1 MAINFPSSP
10 TPGYIHT
17 QNNRSWRYDSTSG
30 TWNSVSL
37 SNVDI
42 DAASIAYTPDG
53 VGAVDTT
60 LQDKLRTVISVLDF
74 GAAGDGVQDD
84 QAEIQAAITHAGTLD
99 TDPAV
104 YFDDRPIEVNLDG
117 KTYAVGSTLNIN
129 KKLRF
134 TNGRLLALPGFTGDF
149 ILTLTTGAEESEVID
164 INFDGGITEDVVGTP
179 GSFTRH
185 ANLVHILCNR
195 VTVTNC
201 RGIHFPLYGLRIGDE
216 LSPAPQANKGCVIKK
231 CDFAEWL
238 FTEQGREYSS
248 LRTARSFSME
258 GFQNKLIDCKGDT
271 ALYPLYING
280 AEHVVSNC
288 TFGQG
293 GSDDTAGKVNV
304 YIEGGSDNNLNGCT
318 FVGGN
323 VTLND
328 DQLYDPVEL
337 LTINSC
343 LFKNYTDVTADPA
356 NNFIEINT
364 NQPDYNCGG
373 LIVSSNRFNG
383 RRSEII
389 EFLVNGAGSYVSD
402 VEKKIQWIGNTS
414 GEGNLA
420 WMDAKFN
427 DSYQILN
434 GVATGTALQFNSQPT
449 LSATEIIDDI
459 ANNASVTSLATSQS
473 IEDYVEDYVGAKTII
488 DVRDYG
494 TIGDGATDD
503 RAAIQAA
510 IDAASSLIVDDNESG
525 KVLGAS
531 KVTVDLAGG
540 YYAIKPEIGIGGGL
554 NISKSIRFQN
564 GTLKAIESVDAT
576 WNNAVLILNAATDGA
591 VVDSVHIDG
600 GLSADLADG
609 LTCGIL
615 SRGYGNT
622 IINCKIHHFG
632 ENAGGENYGIK
643 LWSGNYQVVSNCIVS
658 KWGIGEASYELDT
671 SRTGN
676 CIQIEGNSDYNNI
689 TNCLLREG
697 GFTANI
703 YSGSIDNVFTG
714 CNFLSQGITNPG
726 SGEGYVRVGNVRTT
740 FIGCIFTGTTVTIAD
755 TKYQNTFTACTWNQV
770 QNSDAIDVENAS
782 GVDVTV
788 KGLTVTSCFFDSDFE
803 TTGSYINFTGTGT
816 YADDIDKEIQWFGNV
831 NELGAEVWYG
841 AKFGAR
847 VQISGG
853 NITCD
858 TINGTAAS
866 SSIPRTFLA
875 IGGVEDT
882 GETSNTAV
890 TTLSSASLVSSNAK
904 NDRCWDS
911 HSNTI
916 HTTNW
921 SGVFTGYDNFRSAGS
936 TPIKTE
942 IKINNPVATEGGSN
956 LQEESWMDIKVVVD
970 WQNGNVIGT
979 ANFSGGNSVNA
990 NSIYVLSTTLLT
1002 GSNPYAFTR
1011 LPTTDTG
1018 DGHTIP
1024 GISIDT
1030 NLRKI
1035 TAFPRTENVGS
1046 ERDNSVSIELIEY

>member
-1 MAINFPSSP
+1 MY
-10 TPGYIHT
+10 GYQFSKFT
-17 QNNRSWRYDSTSG
+17 N
-30 TWNSVSL
+30 
-37 SNVDI
+37 
-42 DAASIAYTPDG
+42 
-53 VGAVDTT
+53 TT

-74 GAAGDGVQDD
+74 GAAGDGIQDD
-84 QAEIQAAITHAGTLD
+84 QTAIQAAIIHAGTLD
-99 TDPAV
+99 TEPAL

-129 KKLRF
+129 KNLRF

-149 ILTLTTGAEESEVID
+149 ILTLTLGAEESEVVD
-164 INFDGGITEDVVGTP
+164 INFDGGLTEDVAGTP

-185 ANLVHILCNR
+185 ANIIHILCNR

-201 RGIHFPLYGLRIGDE
+201 KGVHFPLYGLRIGNE
-216 LSPAPQANKGCVIKK
+216 LAPDPQNSKGCIIKR
-231 CDFAEWL
+231 CDFTEWL
-238 FTEQGREYSS
+238 YEEQGREYSS
-248 LRTARSFSME
+248 LQTARAFSME
-258 GFQNKLIDCKGDT
+258 GFQNKLINCQAYT
-271 ALYPLYING
+271 SLYPLYING
-280 AEHVVSNC
+280 AEHVASNC
-288 TFGQG
+288 TFTNG
-293 GSDDTAGKVNV
+293 GSDDTASKVTV
-304 YIEGGSDNNLNGCT
+304 YIEGGNDNNLNGCT

-328 DQLYDPVEL
+328 NQLYDPVESL
-337 LTINSC
+337 IITNC
-343 LFKNYTDVTADPA
+343 LFKNYTGVTEDPA

-510 IDAASSLIVDDNESG
+510 IAAASSLIVSNELDYVS
-525 KVLGAS
+525 GAS

-554 NISKSIRFQN
+554 RIYKSIRFQN
-564 GTLKAIESVDAT
+564 GTLKAIGSVDAT
-576 WNNAVLILNAATDGA
+576 WNNALLILENTSDG
-591 VVDSVHIDG
+591 VIIDSVNIDG
-600 GLSADLADG
+600 GVTPDLTDG
-609 LTCGIL
+609 LTCGIS
-615 SRGYGNT
+615 SRGRGNT
-622 IINCKIHHFG
+622 INNCKIYHFG
-632 ENAGGENYGIK
+632 EANSESYGIK
-643 LWSGNYQVVSNCIVS
+643 LWTNSVQVVSNCTVA
-658 KWGIGEASYELDT
+658 KWGPVDASYALDT

-676 CIQIEGNSDYNNI
+676 CIQIEGNSDNNNI
-689 TNCLLREG
+689 TNCFFKQG

-703 YSGSIDNVFTG
+703 YSGAADNVFTG
-714 CNFLSQGITNPG
+714 CIFASDGITTPG
-726 SGEGYVRVGNVRTT
+726 SGEGYVNVGNVRTA
-740 FIGCIFTGTTVTIAD
+740 FIGCNFYGTTVTIAD
-755 TKYQNTFTACTWNQV
+755 TKYQNTFTTCTWNQV
-770 QNSDAIDVENAS
+770 QNSDAIDVENAT

-803 TTGSYINFTGTGT
+803 TTGNYINFTGVGT

-831 NELGAEVWYG
+831 NELGTEVWYD

-853 NITCD
+853 DITCD
-858 TINGTAAS
+858 TINGAAAS

-882 GETSNTAV
+882 GETLRTAV
-890 TTLSSASLVSSNAK
+890 TTLSSASLVSSSVN
-904 NDRCWDS
+904 NNRCWDS
-911 HSNTI
+911 HSNTV

-942 IKINNPVATEGGSN
+942 IKINNPAITEGGSSTT
-956 LQEESWMDIKVVVD
+956 EESWLDVKVVVD
-970 WQNGNVIGT
+970 WVNGNVIGT
-979 ANFSGGNSVNA
+979 ANYSGGNTA
-990 NSIYVLSTTLLT
+990 NSNSIFVISATLLT
-1002 GSNPYAFTR
+1002 G
-1011 LPTTDTG
+1011 DTG
-1018 DGHTIP
+1018 DGQSTP
-1024 GISIDT
+1024 GISIHKESY
-1030 NLRKI
+1030 KI
-1035 TAFPRTENVGS
+1035 TAFPRTEVVGS
-1046 ERDNSVSIELIEY
+1046 ERDNTVSIELIEY

>member
-17 QNNRSWRYDSTSG
+17 QNNRSWRYDSTNG

-84 QAEIQAAITHAGTLD
+84 QTEIQAAITHAGTLD

-149 ILTLTTGAEESEVID
+149 ILTLTAGAEESEVVD
-164 INFDGGITEDVVGTP
+164 INFDGGLTEDVVGTP

-201 RGIHFPLYGLRIGDE
+201 KGIHFPLYGLRIGDE
-216 LSPAPQANKGCVIKK
+216 LAPSPQTSKGCVIRK
-231 CDFAEWL
+231 CNFTEWL
-238 FTEQGREYSS
+238 YEEQGREYSS
-248 LRTARSFSME
+248 LQTARAFSME
-258 GFQNKLIDCKGDT
+258 GFQNKLIDCKADT
-271 ALYPLYING
+271 VLYPLYING
-280 AEHVVSNC
+280 AEHFVSNC
-288 TFGQG
+288 TFING
-293 GSDDTAGKVNV
+293 GSDDTAGKVTV

-328 DQLYDPVEL
+328 NQLYDPVEL
-337 LTINSC
+337 LSITSC

-364 NQPDYNCGG
+364 NQPDYDCGG

-414 GEGNLA
+414 GDGNLA
-420 WMDAKFN
+420 WVDAKFN

-510 IDAASSLIVDDNESG
+510 ITAASSLIANNNESA

-540 YYAIKPEIGIGGGL
+540 YYAIKPEIGTGEGL
-554 NISKSIRFQN
+554 RISKSIRFQN
-564 GTLKAIESVDAT
+564 GTLKAIESIDAT
-576 WNNAVLILNAATDGA
+576 WTNAVLILDQGSDGA
-591 VVDSVHIDG
+591 VVDGVHIDG
-600 GLSADLADG
+600 GLSADLTDG
-609 LTCGIL
+609 LTCGIH
-615 SRGYGNT
+615 SRGWGNR
-622 IINCKIHHFG
+622 INNCKLHHFG
-632 ENAGGENYGIK
+632 EANSESYGIK
-643 LWSGNYQVVSNCIVS
+643 LWTGDYQVISNCRVT
-658 KWGIGEASYELDT
+658 KWGVGEAGYELDT

-676 CIQIEGNSDYNNI
+676 CIQIEDSSNHNSI
-689 TNCLLREG
+689 TNCLFREG

-703 YSGSIDNVFTG
+703 YSGSNGNVFTG
-714 CNFLSQGITNPG
+714 CYFLSDGITNPG
-726 SGEGYVRVGNVRTT
+726 SGEGYVRVGNLSK
-740 FIGCIFTGTTVTIAD
+740 FIGCIFNGTTVTIAD
-755 TKYQNTFTACTWNQV
+755 TNYQNTFTACTWNQI

-803 TTGSYINFTGTGT
+803 TTGNYINFTGVGT

-831 NELGAEVWYG
+831 NELGTEVWYD

-853 NITCD
+853 DITCD

-875 IGGVEDT
+875 IGSVEDS
-882 GETSNTAV
+882 GAAEGAPTSITP
-890 TTLSSASLVSSNAK
+890 TTQHSNSINLDAS
-904 NDRCWDS
+904 WDS
-911 HSNTI
+911 YSGTT
-916 HTTNW
+916 HTTDW
-921 SGVFTGYDNFRSAGS
+921 GGVFTAYDNFKSAGS
-936 TPIKTE
+936 SPSKTE
-942 IKINNPVATEGGSN
+942 LRILNTGGANNGSDTSEEGFFTYTFS
-956 LQEESWMDIKVVVD
+956 ID
-970 WQNGNVIGT
+970 WVNGIIIGT
-979 ANFSGGNSVNA
+979 GIQSSGQTPQYNQMLGMSE
-990 NSIYVLSTTLLT
+990 TLLT
-1002 GSNPYAFTR
+1002 GDNVYNFTKVPSDADGLTT
-1011 LPTTDTG
+1011 LPA
-1018 DGHTIP
+1018 IK
-1024 GISIDT
+1024 IDKS
-1030 NLRKI
+1030 LRKI
-1035 TAFPRTENVGS
+1035 TAFPYVEPGGLGS
-1046 ERDNSVSIELIEY
+1046 EKDVTVRIEITEY

>member
-42 DAASIAYTPDG
+42 DAASIAYTSDG
-53 VGAVDTT
+53 VGAVGTT
-60 LQDKLRTVISVLDF
+60 LQDKLRPAISVLDF

-84 QAEIQAAITHAGTLD
+84 QTAIQAAITHAGTLD
-99 TDPAV
+99 TDPSV

-129 KKLRF
+129 KKLRL

-149 ILTLTTGAEESEVID
+149 ILTLTTGAEESEVVD
-164 INFDGGITEDVVGTP
+164 INFDGGLTEDVVGTP

-185 ANLVHILCNR
+185 ANIIHILCSR

-201 RGIHFPLYGLRIGDE
+201 KGVHFPLYGIRIGDE
-216 LSPAPQANKGCVIKK
+216 LAPDPQGNKGCVIEK
-231 CDFAEWL
+231 CDFEEWL
-238 FTEQGREYSS
+238 YGEQGREYIS
-248 LRTARSFSME
+248 LQTARAYSME
-258 GFQNKLIDCKGDT
+258 GFQNKLISCRAST
-271 ALYPLYING
+271 SLYSLYING
-280 AEHVVSNC
+280 AAHFVSNC
-288 TFGQG
+288 TFTNQ
-293 GSDDTAGKVNV
+293 GSDERAGRVNV
-304 YIEGGSDNNLNGCT
+304 YIEGGGDIILNGCT
-318 FVGGN
+318 FIGGN

-328 DQLYDPVEL
+328 NQLYDPVESL
-337 LTINSC
+337 SITDC
-343 LFKNYTDVTADPA
+343 LFKNYNDVIEDPVV

-364 NQPDYNCGG
+364 DQPNYDCGG

-383 RRSEII
+383 RHSEII
-389 EFLVNGAGSYVSD
+389 EFLVSGAGSYVSD
-402 VEKKIQWIGNTS
+402 VEKKIQWVGNTS

-427 DSYQILN
+427 DRYQILN

-494 TIGDGATDD
+494 TIGDGVTDD

-510 IDAASSLIVDDNESG
+510 IIAASSLIVADEVNR
-525 KVLGAS
+525 VLGAS

-554 NISKSIRFQN
+554 HIYKSIRFQN

-576 WNNAVLILNAATDGA
+576 WNNALLILESGSDGA

-600 GLSADLADG
+600 GLSADLTDG
-609 LTCGIL
+609 LTCGIS
-615 SRGYGNT
+615 SRGMGNK
-622 IINCKIHHFG
+622 INNCKIYHFG
-632 ENAGGENYGIK
+632 EANSESYGIK
-643 LWSGNYQVVSNCIVS
+643 LWTGDVQLVSNCTVA
-658 KWGIGEASYELDT
+658 KWANTDASFALDT

-676 CIQIEGNSDYNNI
+676 CIQIQNNSDNNKI
-689 TNCLLREG
+689 TNCFFKEG

-714 CNFLSQGITNPG
+714 CIFASDGITNPG
-726 SGEGYVRVGNVRTT
+726 SGEGYVNVGNVRTA
-740 FIGCIFTGTTVTIAD
+740 FIGCNFYGTTATIAD
-755 TKYQNTFTACTWNQV
+755 TKYQNTFTACTWNQI
-770 QNSDAIDVENAS
+770 QNSNAIDVENAA

-803 TTGSYINFTGTGT
+803 TTGSYINFTGAGT

-831 NELGAEVWYG
+831 NELGTEVWYD

-858 TINGTAAS
+858 TINGAAAS

-882 GETSNTAV
+882 GETSRTAV
-890 TTLSSASLVSSNAK
+890 TTLSPASLVSSSVK
-904 NDRCWDS
+904 NNRCWDS
-911 HSNTI
+911 HSNTV

-921 SGVFTGYDNFRSAGS
+921 GGVFTGYDNFRSAGS

-942 IKINNPVATEGGSN
+942 IKINNPAITEGGSSTT
-956 LQEESWMDIKVVVD
+956 EESWLDVKVVVD
-970 WQNGNVIGT
+970 WVNGNVIGT
-979 ANFSGGNSVNA
+979 ANYSGGNTA
-990 NSIYVLSTTLLT
+990 NSNSIFVISATLLT
-1002 GSNPYAFTR
+1002 GDNLYSFTR
-1011 LPTTDTG
+1011 LPTDDTG
-1018 DGHTIP
+1018 DGQSTP
-1024 GISIDT
+1024 GISIHKESY
-1030 NLRKI
+1030 KI
-1035 TAFPRTENVGS
+1035 TAFPRTEVVGS
-1046 ERDNSVSIELIEY
+1046 ERDNTVSIELIEY